1 MTGIRDSSLLQNFLK
16 WRVKNVDQRRF
27 LYLLSFIVGLLSAL
41 AAVTLK
47 NSIHYLRHVLTTSFI
62 EGSGTYLYL
71 AFPLIGITLTF
82 LFVKYIVKD
91 DIGHGVSKILY
102 AISKKNSR
110 IKSHNS
116 WSSIIASTLTIG
128 FGGSVG
134 AEAPIVLTGASIGS
148 NVGRIM
154 RMNYRNITLLV
165 GCGAAGAVSGIFNAP
180 IAGMVFTLEILM
192 LDLTVASIVPL
203 LISSVTAT
211 TVSYF
216 LMGKGSLFDFSL
228 TNSFDL
234 KTIPW
239 FVILALFSAFLS
251 LYFTKT
257 TIFFEGLYSKIKS
270 NTLRLLSGGLVLGI
284 LILVF
289 PPLYG
294 EGYDIINALLNGNTE
309 LIFEDSLFGNLSN
322 NWWFLLVFLTALSL
336 LKSVASSSTN
346 GAGGVGGIF
355 APSLFIGGVNGF
367 FVARLMNSLFDMG
380 LSESNFT
387 LVGMAGVMAGI
398 MHAPLTAIFLIAE
411 ITGGY
416 GLLIPIIITST
427 ISYMVVA
434 SFEKHSIYHKRLA
447 KRGELITH
455 HKDKA
460 VLRLMDWTKEIETDL
475 LTVSSFDTLGTLVKT
490 ISKSKRNIFPVVDE
504 YGILE
509 GVVLLDNVREVMFN
523 QDEYEL
529 TRVSDIM
536 IMPPS
541 YLDRKEKVDAVMDT
555 FRETGA
561 WNLPVLDD
569 GKYLGFVSKSRIFST
584 YRDLLMEVSED

>member
-1 MTGIRDSSLLQNFLK
+1 
-16 WRVKNVDQRRF
+16 
-27 LYLLSFIVGLLSAL
+27 
-41 AAVTLK
+41 
-47 NSIHYLRHVLTTSFI
+47 
-62 EGSGTYLYL
+62 
-71 AFPLIGITLTF
+71 
-82 LFVKYIVKD
+82 
-91 DIGHGVSKILY
+91 
-102 AISKKNSR
+102 
-110 IKSHNS
+110 
-116 WSSIIASTLTIG
+116 
-128 FGGSVG
+128 
-134 AEAPIVLTGASIGS
+134 
-148 NVGRIM
+148 
-154 RMNYRNITLLV
+154 
-165 GCGAAGAVSGIFNAP
+165 
-180 IAGMVFTLEILM
+180 
-192 LDLTVASIVPL
+192 
-203 LISSVTAT
+203 
-211 TVSYF
+211 
-216 LMGKGSLFDFSL
+216 
-228 TNSFDL
+228 
-234 KTIPW
+234 
-239 FVILALFSAFLS
+239 
-251 LYFTKT
+251 
-257 TIFFEGLYSKIKS
+257 
-270 NTLRLLSGGLVLGI
+270 
-284 LILVF
+284 
-289 PPLYG
+289 
-294 EGYDIINALLNGNTE
+294 
-309 LIFEDSLFGNLSN
+309 
-322 NWWFLLVFLTALSL
+322 
-336 LKSVASSSTN
+336 
-346 GAGGVGGIF
+346 
-355 APSLFIGGVNGF
+355 
-367 FVARLMNSLFDMG
+367 MNSLFDMG

-555 FRETGA
+555 FRKTNA

>member
-16 WRVKNVDQRRF
+16 WRVKNIDQRRF

-47 NSIHYLRHVLTTSFI
+47 NSIHYLHHVLTTSFI

-509 GVVLLDNVREVMFN
+509 GVVLLDDVREVMFN

>member
-1 MTGIRDSSLLQNFLK
+1 
-16 WRVKNVDQRRF
+16 
-27 LYLLSFIVGLLSAL
+27 
-41 AAVTLK
+41 
-47 NSIHYLRHVLTTSFI
+47 
-62 EGSGTYLYL
+62 
-71 AFPLIGITLTF
+71 
-82 LFVKYIVKD
+82 
-91 DIGHGVSKILY
+91 
-102 AISKKNSR
+102 
-110 IKSHNS
+110 
-116 WSSIIASTLTIG
+116 
-128 FGGSVG
+128 
-134 AEAPIVLTGASIGS
+134 
-148 NVGRIM
+148 
-154 RMNYRNITLLV
+154 
-165 GCGAAGAVSGIFNAP
+165 
-180 IAGMVFTLEILM
+180 MVFTLEILM
-192 LDLTVASIVPL
+192 LDLTEASNEPL

-309 LIFEDSLFGNLSN
+309 AIFEDSLFGNLSN
-322 NWWFLLVFLTALSL
+322 NWWFILVFLTALSL